1 VRPGPVPWTLVV
13 AGGVVAGTLDIVY
26 AIVYWAIRMGLPAR
40 RILQSVASGL
50 LGEASFAGGAATAAL
65 GLALH
70 YGIAISMAVAY
81 YLVSRRVPVLVRS
94 PLALGAAYGL
104 FLYALMNYVVVP
116 LSAAGSGSQ
125 ETLWVGLSILVHA
138 FFIGVPIA
146 LFTRRA
152 RLAASG
158 LGSV

>member
-1 VRPGPVPWTLVV
+1 VRPGPGPWTFVA

-50 LGEASFAGGAATAAL
+50 LGEASFAGGAATAVL

-81 YLVSRRVPVLVRS
+81 YLVSRRIPVLVRA
-94 PLALGAAYGL
+94 PLALGSTYGV

-116 LSAAGSGSQ
+116 LSAAGPGSK
-125 ETLWVGLSILVHA
+125 ETLWVVLSILVHA
-138 FFIGVPIA
+138 LFIGIPIA
-146 LFTRRA
+146 LFSRRA
-152 RLAASG
+152 HLAASRRAA
-158 LGSV
+158 

>member
-1 VRPGPVPWTLVV
+1 MRRGLGPWTFVA
-13 AGGVVAGTLDIVY
+13 AGGLVAGTLDIVY
-26 AIVYWAIRMGLPAR
+26 AIVYWTIRAGLPAR

-70 YGIAISMAVAY
+70 YGIAVSMAVAY
-81 YLVSRRVPVLVRS
+81 YVVSRRVSALVRA

-116 LSAAGSGSQ
+116 LSAAGAGSK
-125 ETLWVGLSILVHA
+125 ERLWIVLSILVHA
-138 FFIGVPIA
+138 GFIGVPIA

-152 RLAASG
+152 HLAASRRAP
-158 LGSV
+158 